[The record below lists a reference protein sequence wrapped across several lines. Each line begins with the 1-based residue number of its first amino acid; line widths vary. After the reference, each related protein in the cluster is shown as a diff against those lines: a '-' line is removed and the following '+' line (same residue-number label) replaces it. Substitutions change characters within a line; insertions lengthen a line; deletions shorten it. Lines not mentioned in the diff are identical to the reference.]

1 MHEQM
6 RREKGLASGAKKAD
20 PAGYQD
26 IGAKQGNEKHL
37 KITFAVIEK
46 MHYSDFNSG
55 NDAED
60 FKPSD
65 IIDEEDAALSDD
77 EVLRKFKHDKLGLL
91 AASEFD
97 QKLGPKQASK
107 EMLLDSGPLGLKQ
120 KGSPRIP
127 DTTIA
132 TKNVETL
139 RRAGVAKGAPYLID
153 PLQEK
158 IHTLKNQ
165 LQQQIGSTAN
175 RPAGLQ
181 KHLNSK
187 SKASGVGEPILSQ
200 QNLASHNQKMN
211 PVTHREQQQNQDP
224 IRPAKKRAG
233 ASTDMVPKRATK
245 PLTDVRNF
253 EPPAQFDVSP

>member
-1 MHEQM
+1 M
-6 RREKGLASGAKKAD
+6 RREKGLASGAKKVEG
-20 PAGYQD
+20 GYQD
-26 IGAKQGNEKHL
+26 MGAKQGNEKHL

-65 IIDEEDAALSDD
+65 IIDEEDATISDD
-77 EVLRKFKHDKLGLL
+77 EVLRRFKNVGLL
-91 AASEFD
+91 GAEFD
-97 QKLGPKQASK
+97 QKMPKQGSK
-107 EMLLDSGPLGLKQ
+107 DTLLLDSGPLGLKQ

-127 DTTIA
+127 DTTVA

-175 RPAGLQ
+175 RPGGL
-181 KHLNSK
+181 
-187 SKASGVGEPILSQ
+187 
-200 QNLASHNQKMN
+200 
-211 PVTHREQQQNQDP
+211 
-224 IRPAKKRAG
+224 
-233 ASTDMVPKRATK
+233 
-245 PLTDVRNF
+245 
-253 EPPAQFDVSP
+253 